1 MADIDSW
8 RAPGATGWVTSV
20 TIDCADPQALAGFWG
35 RLLGLEVRPR
45 RSRYVALRRPPN
57 LTPELVFQPV
67 PEPKRDKVRLH
78 LDIGVTDLDAATRA
92 AVELGASV
100 ADDIDDKDDGTL
112 RVMRD
117 PEGNEFCLILRPEGE
132 P

>member
-1 MADIDSW
+1 MW
-8 RAPGATGWVTSV
+8 RTPGRTGWVTSV
-20 TIDCADPQALAGFWG
+20 TIDCADPESLAAFWG
-35 RLLGLEVRPR
+35 QLLGLPVCPR
-45 RSRYVALRRPPN
+45 RSRYVALRRPPS

-67 PEPKRDKVRLH
+67 PEPKQGKVRLH
-78 LDIGVTDLDAATRA
+78 LDIGVTDLAAATRS

-100 ADDIDDKDDGTL
+100 ADDLDHEGEDDGEGTL

-117 PEGNEFCLILRPEGE
+117 PEGNEFCLIHRPDGE